1 MEPSTVRHTWRGA
14 ARQDG
19 LSPGGMRQGRGL
31 TAPGGLGKGRL
42 NKPGGN
48 AMLKT
53 ITGVLAAL
61 AALTVS
67 AAAQNYPTRPVTMV
81 IPFAAGGPTDVL
93 GRVVGARMSEIL
105 GQQVVIE
112 NVTGAGGQTGSKR
125 VADSAPDGYN
135 FLIGTVGTHAQAQT
149 LYKKPL
155 YNSQTD
161 FTPVGLIAQVPIA
174 LIARKDLP
182 VKDFK
187 EFVTYAKENQSKMQ
201 FGSAGAGSATHLGC
215 VLLNYMIGVNITHVP
230 YRGTGPA
237 MQDLIGGRI
246 DYICEVVTTIK
257 SQLDGGT
264 IKGLAMLDSKR
275 SKALPDLP
283 TAEEQGTK
291 DLIAYTW
298 NAIFLPKGAP
308 DAVVK
313 KLNGAMLE
321 AMHSPAVK
329 DKLGALGAE
338 IVSDDRATPAA
349 LAKLVKDETEKWAKP
364 IKASGVTVE

>member
-1 MEPSTVRHTWRGA
+1 MP
-14 ARQDG
+14 
-19 LSPGGMRQGRGL
+19 
-31 TAPGGLGKGRL
+31 
-42 NKPGGN
+42 
-48 AMLKT
+48 MLKVM
-53 ITGVLAAL
+53 TGVLAGL
-61 AALTVS
+61 VGLTAS
-67 AAAQNYPTRPVTMV
+67 AAAQNYPTRPITMV

-93 GRVVGARMSEIL
+93 GRVVAAKMGESL
-105 GQQVVIE
+105 GQQVVVE

-135 FLIGTVGTHAQAQT
+135 FVIGTVGTHAQAQT

-187 EFVTYAKENQSKMQ
+187 EFVAYAKANQAKMQ

-264 IKGLAMLDSKR
+264 IKGIAMLDSKR
-275 SKALPDLP
+275 SPALPNLA

-298 NAIFLPKGAP
+298 NAIFLPKGVP

-321 AMHSPAVK
+321 AMHAPAVK

-338 IVSDDRATPAA
+338 IVPDAQATPAA

>member
-1 MEPSTVRHTWRGA
+1 MNKLVISTALVA
-14 ARQDG
+14 VVG
-19 LSPGGMRQGRGL
+19 LAG
-31 TAPGGLGKGRL
+31 
-42 NKPGGN
+42 
-48 AMLKT
+48 
-53 ITGVLAAL
+53 
-61 AALTVS
+61 S
-67 AAAQNYPTRPVTMV
+67 AWAQNYPTRPITMV

-93 GRVVGARMSEIL
+93 GRVVAAKMGDSL
-105 GQQVVIE
+105 GQQVVVE
-112 NVTGAGGQTGSKR
+112 NVTGAGGQTGGKR
-125 VADSAPDGYN
+125 VSDAPPDGYN
-135 FLIGTVGTHAQAQT
+135 FVIGTVGTHAQAQT
-149 LYKKPL
+149 LYKRPL

-187 EFVTYAKENQSKMQ
+187 EFVAYAKANQDKMQ

-264 IKGLAMLDSKR
+264 IKGIAMLDSKR

-308 DAVVK
+308 EPIVK
-313 KLNGAMLE
+313 KLNAAMLE
-321 AMHSPAVK
+321 AMHSPVVK

-338 IVSDDRATPAA
+338 IVPDDQATPAH
-349 LAKLVKDETEKWAKP
+349 LAKLVKDETEKWATP